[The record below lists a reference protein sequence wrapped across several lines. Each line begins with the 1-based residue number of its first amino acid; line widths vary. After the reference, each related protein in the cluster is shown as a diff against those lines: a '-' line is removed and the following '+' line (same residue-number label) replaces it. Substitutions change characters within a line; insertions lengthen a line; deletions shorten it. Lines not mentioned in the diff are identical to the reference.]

1 MPNSRISDLNEKVA
15 LYSNGLDQTTDDDAL
30 LLLAR
35 TKSHNETI
43 KYSNFKNS
51 INDYNVR
58 ITGSQFVEG
67 EKTFADNA
75 FFQSDVSVD
84 GDLSVRGDIFN
95 LKFQDGGGANL
106 DQFLT
111 QLDSNLSALG
121 DLTVSGK
128 SFLKDDL
135 TADKDIKGLGKLSV
149 NTSEQREQVT
159 IDGNVS
165 LLDAAKVKTA
175 DVDLIFADG
184 TSVKIGNAGGL
195 EVTTTKD
202 AEIGRDLTVTR
213 DTLVKGELRAE
224 GDSYFEENVFI
235 GKNLTVTGDVFNVA
249 FDPTSS
255 FADSYT
261 TNFDSDLTVAG
272 NASFHGTA
280 DIHQQFTA
288 KEAATFEKPLLAKE
302 TATIEGNLLA
312 KADAVM
318 SQALTVS
325 GAFSAKAGGLVRGGD
340 LDVDT
345 FLAQGVATFKDDVEM
360 QTQLEVTGPLDVGGH
375 LHAKDELTVDGQLNI
390 NSDAVIL
397 QDLTA
402 KGTTTLEGELHVQ
415 QNARFDEN
423 VIVGKNLTVTGDIFN
438 VAFDPSSG
446 FSDNYTTNF
455 DSDLTISGKS
465 YLKDDVTAEKDII
478 ALGDISL
485 QDAAKVKTAAVDL
498 ILADGTSVKIGN
510 NGGLEITTDKDVLT
524 GRDLTVENDLR
535 VKGSVT
541 LDQDLS
547 VQGFTATEDSIFQKD
562 VIVSGQATVHDQF
575 TAMDLATFEKP
586 LLAEETITAE
596 GDLLAKADAVMSQAL
611 TVSGVLSA
619 ESTSTLTGAVV
630 AQDNLTVDK
639 VLEVKE
645 TSTLTG
651 DVEAKAD
658 LTVTGTTIT
667 DKLLYS
673 NMYANLVDLPDAST
687 YHGMFAHVHTE
698 ERAYF
703 SHAGSWHELLD
714 VNGNQSI
721 TANLDVEGNA
731 TVKDVLELGTR
742 AGMQGSFQ
750 LFQDKPGN
758 DEILTIGYYQDPYC
772 QGGVGA
778 NQGLCEGDSGTWI
791 TPEKFNF
798 HISETGKIGIGTNA
812 PEELLHILQ
821 PVGGPDKGILVET
834 PDTEHARIQL
844 STENGSNY
852 LLMGHGEHLTSPHY
866 VFGDDLSYI
875 QSGGQDLAIFTTS
888 DDTDLVLGAGSKK
901 MLTVTGTNV
910 EIGGQDR
917 GHDVLFSEDANVGI
931 NVTTVGQVPATD
943 NKFKLHV
950 KGDVKIEGEIFAES
964 IFELIPTIPNAESSV
979 GAGDGETLP
988 TGPSAV
994 GPKGKILYDN
1004 SFVYLCIE
1012 ENTWRRFP
1020 LQTW

>member
-1 MPNSRISDLNEKVA
+1 MPNSRISDLNEKVV
-15 LYSNGLDQTTDDDAL
+15 LYSNGLDQTADDDAL

-35 TKSHNETI
+35 SKSHNETI
-43 KYSNFKNS
+43 KYSNFKSS
-51 INDYNVR
+51 INDHNVQV
-58 ITGSQFVEG
+58 TGDQFVEG

-75 FFQSDVSVD
+75 FFQSNVSVD

-128 SFLKDDL
+128 SFLKDDV
-135 TADKDIKGLGKLSV
+135 TAEKDIVALAD
-149 NTSEQREQVT
+149 
-159 IDGNVS
+159 IS
-165 LLDAAKVKTA
+165 LQDAAKVKTE

-195 EVTTTKD
+195 EVTTTEDVK
-202 AEIGRDLTVTR
+202 IGRDLTVER
-213 DTLVKGELRAE
+213 DTLAKGELTAE
-224 GDSYFEENVFI
+224 AEAHFEDNVGI
-235 GKNLTVTGDVFNVA
+235 HGKLNVTGDVAAAGSVA
-249 FDPTSS
+249 I
-255 FADSYT
+255 A
-261 TNFDSDLTVAG
+261 
-272 NASFHGTA
+272 GTA
-280 DIHQQFTA
+280 EVEDQFTA
-288 KEAATFEKPLLAKE
+288 RSEATFDKPVLAKE
-302 TATIEGNLLA
+302 TVTTEGDLLA

-325 GAFSAKAGGLVRGGD
+325 GAFSAKAGGLIRGGD
-340 LDVDT
+340 LDTDT
-345 FLAQGVATFKDDVEM
+345 LLAQGTATFKDVAKMEAGAEVE
-360 QTQLEVTGPLDVGGH
+360 GH
-375 LHAKDELTVDGQLNI
+375 LLAKNDVTVEGQLNM
-390 NSDAVIL
+390 NGDAVVL
-397 QDLTA
+397 QNLTA
-402 KGTTTLEGELHVQ
+402 KGNATVEGELHVQ

-455 DSDLTISGKS
+455 DSDLTVSGKS
-465 YLKDDVTAEKDII
+465 YLK
-478 ALGDISL
+478 GDIQL
-485 QDAAKVKTAAVDL
+485 QGPSFAFNDIELVAAKIKTADVDL
-498 ILADGTSVKIGN
+498 IFADGTSVKIGN
-510 NGGLEITTDKDVLT
+510 EGGLEITENKDVT
-524 GRDLTVENDLR
+524 AGRDLVVENDLR

-562 VIVSGQATVHDQF
+562 VIVSGQATVRDQF

-586 LLAEETITAE
+586 LLAEDTITAE

-611 TVSGVLSA
+611 TVSGALNA
-619 ESTSTLTGAVV
+619 ESTSTLKGAVV
-630 AQDNLTVDK
+630 AEDNLTVDK
-639 VLEVKE
+639 VFEVKE

-673 NMYANLVDLPDAST
+673 NTYANVGDLPDAST
-687 YHGMFAHVHTE
+687 YHGMFAHAHTE

-721 TANLDVEGNA
+721 AADLDVGGNLGVGGNA

-750 LFQDKPGN
+750 LFQDKPGS

-772 QGGVGA
+772 QGGVGE
-778 NQGLCEGDSGTWI
+778 NQGLCEGDGGAWI

-798 HISETGKIGIGTNA
+798 HITETGKIGIGTNA
-812 PEELLHILQ
+812 PEELLHIHQ
-821 PVGGPDKGILVET
+821 PVGGTDKGILVST
-834 PDTEHARIQL
+834 TAGEHATIQL
-844 STENGSNY
+844 DTENGSDY
-852 LLMGHGEHLTSPHY
+852 LLLGHGESLPNPHHD
-866 VFGDDLSYI
+866 FGSDLSYI

-888 DDTDLVLGAGSKK
+888 STANLVLGAGSKK
-901 MLTVTGTNV
+901 MLTVSGTNV
-910 EIGGQDR
+910 QIGGQDR

-931 NVTTVGQVPATD
+931 NVATVGQVPQTD

-964 IFELIPTIPNAESSV
+964 IFELIPTIPNAESSP

-988 TGPSAV
+988 TGPNAV
-994 GPKGKILYDN
+994 GPKGKILYDD
-1004 SFVYLCIE
+1004 SFVYLCIQ